1 MKGTIQTMSQ
11 SDTVATEQPTTPPAS
26 PSIIVQKYG
35 GSSVADVPRIHAV
48 ARRVAESARAG
59 HRVVVVVS
67 AMGNT
72 TNELLELA
80 RSVSPNPRRRE
91 LDLLVSVG
99 ERVSMTLLAM
109 AIADLGVPAS
119 SFTGSQS
126 GIITDTNHVAAQV
139 EEVRP
144 YRVQAALD
152 KGHVAI
158 VAGFQGVSRNGEV
171 TTLGRGGSD
180 TTAVVLAAALGAEWC
195 ELCSDVDGVFSADPR
210 VVPDA
215 QRLDTL
221 PLDAAVSLSRAGAR
235 VLHSRAV
242 EQARKMGV
250 QLHAAATK
258 RPSGS
263 GTRLPPGP
271 PPEAPISVAFD
282 NNLIELETPDLL
294 SLEGLDGAIRNVRP
308 IDSGFALLVD
318 TQNLPES
325 HHKTAG
331 RPVATVSVVG
341 RRLITHPQATHRA
354 LAAVPVPVERWW
366 TDDAALHLQIA
377 RNDVEAVA
385 RALHDALVT
394 GAHQT

>member
-1 MKGTIQTMSQ
+1 MSQ
-11 SDTVATEQPTTPPAS
+11 SDTVGTDPATTSSAS
-26 PSIIVQKYG
+26 RSTIVQKYG

-72 TNELLELA
+72 TNELLALA
-80 RSVSPNPRRRE
+80 RSVSASPRRRE

-109 AIADLGVPAS
+109 AIADLGIPAS

-126 GIITDTNHVAAQV
+126 GIITDTNHVAARV

-144 YRVQAALD
+144 HRVQAALD
-152 KGHVAI
+152 RGHVAI
-158 VAGFQGVSRNGEV
+158 VAGFQGVSRHGEV

-215 QRLDTL
+215 QRLESL
-221 PLDAAVSLSRAGAR
+221 PLDAAVALSRAGAR
-235 VLHSRAV
+235 VLHARAV
-242 EQARKMGV
+242 ELARELGV
-250 QLHAAATK
+250 QLHAASTG

-271 PPEAPISVAFD
+271 PPEAPISVTFD
-282 NNLIELETPDLL
+282 DKLIELTLPDLSDL
-294 SLEGLDGAIRNVRP
+294 SGLDGAVRHVRP
-308 IDSGFALLVD
+308 TASGLALLVD
-318 TQNLPES
+318 TRNLPES
-325 HHKTAG
+325 HHEAMG

-341 RRLITHPQATHRA
+341 RRLVTHPLVLHRA
-354 LAAVPVPVERWW
+354 LAALPRPVERWW
-366 TDDAALHLQIA
+366 TDDAALHLQLA
-377 RNDVEAVA
+377 RTEVASVA

-394 GAHQT
+394 KTPHR